1 MDTPTNDVEAR
12 YRAVVGSQKADY
24 YVPKFL
30 RFDQPGGSK
39 ASWHWPAFFVTFPWL
54 IYRRM
59 YGYALTYFFAVPVA
73 LFIVA
78 VALMLVLGERRATFL
93 NVGIAILVYW
103 VLPPVFANAV
113 YHHHVRKR
121 IAEVEKTSPEHILPI
136 LQAQKPTT
144 HAGLIAAVAIFP
156 VVAVIGI
163 LAAIAIPAY
172 QDYTIRAQVADGL
185 RLTTEYKVAVAE
197 ALSIGTAP
205 AELNNQALALT
216 APATSRYVDTV
227 TVDGAVIVV
236 HYGGAAHQFL
246 QGTTLTILP
255 TRNAGG
261 DIVWICGRAA
271 IPNGVELFSTRA
283 VLTTS
288 VPNRYLPLSCRGP

>member
-78 VALMLVLGERRATFL
+78 VALMVVLGERGGTLSYAGL
-93 NVGIAILVYW
+93 AILVYW
-103 VLPPVFANAV
+103 VLPPVFASAV

-121 IAEVEKTSPEHILPI
+121 IAEVEETSPEHVLPV
-136 LQAQKPTT
+136 LEAQKPTT
-144 HAGLIAAVAIFP
+144 NAGVIAAVAIVP
-156 VVAVIGI
+156 VVAVVGI

-185 RLTTEYKVAVAE
+185 RLTTAYKVAVAE
-197 ALSIGTAP
+197 ALAIGKVP
-205 AELNNQALALT
+205 DELNSQALGLA

-227 TVDGAVIVV
+227 TVDGTVIVV
-236 HYGGAAHQFL
+236 HFGGTAHPSL
-246 QGTTLTILP
+246 QGSTLTILP
-255 TRNAGG
+255 TRTADG

-271 IPNGVELFSTRA
+271 IPNGVERFSTRA
-283 VLTTS
+283 VPATS
-288 VPNRYLPLSCRGP
+288 VADRYLPISCRGP